1 MESYSFILSGY
12 SRINNVVTRGK
23 YQLTEQNT
31 SELDQVNTRSAPSE
45 LRITDMRIAV
55 VGGDGWRWPI
65 IKLET
70 NQGLMG
76 LGEVRDGASGRYAL
90 MLKSRLLGE
99 NPCDIDR
106 LFQKIKQFGG
116 HGRLGGGVCGVE
128 MALCDLAGKAFGV
141 PAYMFAGGKYREDK
155 VKVYADT
162 PLKKDPVEMGNA
174 LLGRMDRGFEF
185 LKMDIGLWIAS
196 EFEGGVINKHVAAES
211 ATLMHPFTGIQVTDY
226 GISKMQE
233 YVGAVR
239 DVIGYEI
246 PLASDH
252 FGHMG
257 VENAIRIGKA
267 LDQFTLAWYEDM
279 IPWQFVDQWQAL
291 KAGVDTPVC
300 TGEDI
305 YALEGFKPLIDA
317 RAISVAHPDLAT
329 SGGILETKRIA
340 DYCRDAGIGV
350 ALHQAGSPVVA
361 MANAHAAMTMENF
374 IALEMHSVDNPWW
387 NDLVTLIGQDG
398 PMIKDGYVQVTDA
411 PGLGLELNEE
421 AIKEH
426 LAQGGQKRDYDAYP
440 PGAFEDTLEW
450 DGLDAH
456 DRVWS

>member
-1 MESYSFILSGY
+1 MAD
-12 SRINNVVTRGK
+12 
-23 YQLTEQNT
+23 QN
-31 SELDQVNTRSAPSE
+31 SSALDQVKTSSSPSD

-55 VGGDGWRWPI
+55 VGGGGWRWPI

-70 NQGLMG
+70 NQGLVG
-76 LGEVRDGASGRYAL
+76 LGEVRDGASARYAL

-128 MALCDLAGKAFGV
+128 MALCDLAGKAYGV
-141 PAYMFAGGKYREDK
+141 PAYMLAGGKYRDK
-155 VKVYADT
+155 IKVYSDT
-162 PLKKDPVEMGNA
+162 PSLKDPEEMGKA
-174 LLGRMDRGFEF
+174 LKGRMDRGFEF

-196 EFEGGVINKHVAAES
+196 EFENGVINKKEIAES
-211 ATLMHPFTGIQVTDY
+211 ATLMHPFTGIQVSDY
-226 GISKMQE
+226 GISKMVE
-233 YVGAVR
+233 YVETVR
-239 DVIGYEI
+239 SIIGYEI

-267 LDQFTLAWYEDM
+267 LDKFTLAWYEDM
-279 IPWQFVDQWQAL
+279 IPWQFVDQWKML
-291 KAGVDTPVC
+291 KEGVDTPVC

-305 YALEGFKPLIDA
+305 YLKEGFEPLVEA

-329 SGGILETKRIA
+329 SGGIIETKRIA

-361 MANAHAAMTMENF
+361 MANAHSAMAMENF

-387 NDLVTLIGQDG
+387 DDLVELQGQDG
-398 PMIKDGYVQVTDA
+398 PMIKDGYVTVTDA

-426 LAQGGQKRDYDAYP
+426 LAEASAKRHAVYP
-440 PGAFEDTLEW
+440 AGAFEDTSEW
-450 DGLDAH
+450 DDLDAH
-456 DRVWS
+456 DRTWS

>member
-1 MESYSFILSGY
+1 LLQTVIAK
-12 SRINNVVTRGK
+12 GK
-23 YQLTEQNT
+23 TELAEQDT
-31 SELDQVNTRSAPSE
+31 SAVDQVRTPSSPSD
-45 LRITDMRIAV
+45 LRITDLRIAV
-55 VGGDGWRWPI
+55 VGGGGWRWPI

-70 NQGLMG
+70 NQGLVG
-76 LGEVRDGASGRYAL
+76 LGEVRDGASARYAL

-116 HGRLGGGVCGVE
+116 HGRLGGGVCGIE
-128 MALCDLAGKAFGV
+128 MALCDLAGKAYGV
-141 PAYMFAGGKYREDK
+141 PAYMLAGGKYRDK
-155 VKVYADT
+155 VKVYSDT
-162 PLKKDPVEMGNA
+162 PSLKDPEEMGKA
-174 LLGRMDRGFEF
+174 LKGRMDRGFEF

-196 EFEGGVINKHVAAES
+196 EFENGVINKKIAQES

-226 GISKMQE
+226 GISKMEE
-233 YVGAVR
+233 YVGTVR
-239 DVIGYEI
+239 DIIGYEI

-267 LDQFTLAWYEDM
+267 LDRFTLAWYEDM

-305 YALEGFKPLIDA
+305 YLKEGFEPLVEA

-329 SGGILETKRIA
+329 SGGIIETKRIA

-361 MANAHAAMTMENF
+361 MANAHSAMAMENF

-387 NDLVTLIGQDG
+387 NDLVEMVGQGGDI
-398 PMIKDGYVQVTDA
+398 IKNGYVEVNDA

-421 AIKEH
+421 AIEEH
-426 LAQGGQKRDYDAYP
+426 LAKDSERRAAVYP
-440 PGAFEDTLEW
+440 KGAFEDTSEW
-450 DGLDAH
+450 DALDAH

>member
-1 MESYSFILSGY
+1 MAD
-12 SRINNVVTRGK
+12 
-23 YQLTEQNT
+23 QN
-31 SELDQVNTRSAPSE
+31 SSALDQVKTSSSPSD

-55 VGGDGWRWPI
+55 VGGGGWRWPI

-70 NQGLMG
+70 NQGLVG
-76 LGEVRDGASGRYAL
+76 LGEVRDGASARYAL

-99 NPCDIDR
+99 NPCDVDR

-128 MALCDLAGKAFGV
+128 MALCDLAGKAYGV
-141 PAYMFAGGKYREDK
+141 PAYMLAGGKYRDK
-155 VKVYADT
+155 IKVYSDT
-162 PLKKDPVEMGNA
+162 PSLKDPEEMGKA
-174 LLGRMDRGFEF
+174 LKGRMDRGFEF

-196 EFEGGVINKHVAAES
+196 EFENGVINKKEIAES
-211 ATLMHPFTGIQVTDY
+211 ATLMHPFTGIQVSDY
-226 GISKMQE
+226 GISKMVE
-233 YVGAVR
+233 YVETVR
-239 DVIGYEI
+239 SIIGYEI

-267 LDQFTLAWYEDM
+267 LDKFTLAWYEDM
-279 IPWQFVDQWQAL
+279 IPWQFVDQWKML
-291 KAGVDTPVC
+291 KEGVDTPVC

-305 YALEGFKPLIDA
+305 YLKEGFEPLVEA

-329 SGGILETKRIA
+329 SGGIIETKRIA

-361 MANAHAAMTMENF
+361 MANAHSAMAMENF

-387 NDLVTLIGQDG
+387 DDLVELQGQNG
-398 PMIKDGYVQVTDA
+398 PMIKDGYVTVTDA

-426 LAQGGQKRDYDAYP
+426 LAEPSAKRHAVYP
-440 PGAFEDTLEW
+440 TGAFEDTSEW
-450 DGLDAH
+450 DDLDAH
-456 DRVWS
+456 DRTWS

>member
-1 MESYSFILSGY
+1 LA
-12 SRINNVVTRGK
+12 
-23 YQLTEQNT
+23 EQDT
-31 SELDQVNTRSAPSE
+31 SAVDQIRTPSSPSD
-45 LRITDMRIAV
+45 LRITDLRIAV
-55 VGGDGWRWPI
+55 VGGGGWRWPI

-70 NQGLMG
+70 NQGLVG
-76 LGEVRDGASGRYAL
+76 LGEVRDGASARYAL

-116 HGRLGGGVCGVE
+116 HGRLGGGVCGIE
-128 MALCDLAGKAFGV
+128 MALCDLAGKAYGV
-141 PAYMFAGGKYREDK
+141 PAYMLAGGKYRDK
-155 VKVYADT
+155 VKVYSDT
-162 PLKKDPVEMGNA
+162 PSLKDPEEMGKA
-174 LLGRMDRGFEF
+174 LKGRMDRGFEF

-196 EFEGGVINKHVAAES
+196 EFENGVINKKIAQES

-233 YVGAVR
+233 YVGTVR
-239 DVIGYEI
+239 DIIGYEI

-267 LDQFTLAWYEDM
+267 LDRFTLAWYEDM

-305 YALEGFKPLIDA
+305 YLKEGFEPLVEA

-329 SGGILETKRIA
+329 SGGIIETKRIA

-361 MANAHAAMTMENF
+361 MANAHSAMAMENF

-387 NDLVTLIGQDG
+387 NDLVEMVGQGGDI
-398 PMIKDGYVQVTDA
+398 IKNGYVEVNDA

-421 AIKEH
+421 AIEEH
-426 LAQGGQKRDYDAYP
+426 LAKDSERRAAVYP
-440 PGAFEDTLEW
+440 KGAFEDTSEW
-450 DGLDAH
+450 DALDAH

>member
-1 MESYSFILSGY
+1 M
-12 SRINNVVTRGK
+12 TRGK

-31 SELDQVNTRSAPSE
+31 AELDQVNTRSAPSE

-70 NQGLMG
+70 NQGLVG

-90 MLKSRLLGE
+90 MLKNRLLGE
-99 NPCDIDR
+99 NPCDLDR

-162 PLKKDPVEMGNA
+162 PLKKDPEEMGAA
-174 LLGRMDRGFEF
+174 LQGRMDRGFEF

-267 LDQFTLAWYEDM
+267 LDRFTLAWYEDM
-279 IPWQFVDQWQAL
+279 IPWQFVDQWQSL

-305 YALEGFKPLIDA
+305 YALDGFKPLVDA

-340 DYCRDAGIGV
+340 DYCRDAGIGI

-387 NDLVTLIGQDG
+387 NDLVTLKGQDG
-398 PMIKDGYVQVTDA
+398 PMIKEGYVQVTDA

-421 AIKEH
+421 AVEEH
-426 LAQGGQKRDYDAYP
+426 LAQDGQRRNYDAYP
-440 PGAFEDTLEW
+440 SGAFEDTSEW
-450 DGLDAH
+450 DALDAH

>member
-1 MESYSFILSGY
+1 MAEQDTSA
-12 SRINNVVTRGK
+12 V
-23 YQLTEQNT
+23 YQVRT
-31 SELDQVNTRSAPSE
+31 SSSPSD
-45 LRITDMRIAV
+45 LRITDLRIAV
-55 VGGDGWRWPI
+55 VGGGGWRWPI

-70 NQGLMG
+70 NQGLVG
-76 LGEVRDGASGRYAL
+76 LGEVRDGASARYAL

-116 HGRLGGGVCGVE
+116 HGRLGGGVCGIE
-128 MALCDLAGKAFGV
+128 MALCDLAGKAYGV
-141 PAYMFAGGKYREDK
+141 PAYMLAGGKYRDK
-155 VKVYADT
+155 VKVYSDT
-162 PLKKDPVEMGNA
+162 PSLKDPEEMGKA
-174 LLGRMDRGFEF
+174 LKGRMDRGFEF

-196 EFEGGVINKHVAAES
+196 EFENGVINKKIAQES

-233 YVGAVR
+233 YVGTVR
-239 DVIGYEI
+239 DIIGYEI

-305 YALEGFKPLIDA
+305 YLKEGFEPLVEA

-329 SGGILETKRIA
+329 SGGIIETKRIA

-361 MANAHAAMTMENF
+361 MANAHSAMAMENF

-387 NDLVTLIGQDG
+387 NDLVEMVGQGGDI
-398 PMIKDGYVQVTDA
+398 IKNGYVEVNDA

-421 AIKEH
+421 AIEEH
-426 LAQGGQKRDYDAYP
+426 LAKDCERRAAVYP
-440 PGAFEDTLEW
+440 KGAFEDTSEW
-450 DGLDAH
+450 DELDAH

>member
-1 MESYSFILSGY
+1 MADQS
-12 SRINNVVTRGK
+12 
-23 YQLTEQNT
+23 T
-31 SELDQVNTRSAPSE
+31 SAVDQVLTSSSPSD

-55 VGGDGWRWPI
+55 VGGGGWRWPI

-70 NQGLMG
+70 DQGLVG
-76 LGEVRDGASGRYAL
+76 LGEVRDGASARYAL

-128 MALCDLAGKAFGV
+128 MALCDLAGKAYGV
-141 PAYMFAGGKYREDK
+141 PAYMLAGGKYRDK
-155 VKVYADT
+155 VKVYSDT
-162 PLKKDPVEMGNA
+162 PSLKDPEEMGKA
-174 LLGRMDRGFEF
+174 LKGRMDRGFEF

-196 EFEGGVINKHVAAES
+196 EFENGVINKHVIAES
-211 ATLMHPFTGIQVTDY
+211 ATVMHPFTGIQVSDY

-233 YVGAVR
+233 YVAAVR
-239 DVIGYEI
+239 EIIGYEI

-257 VENAIRIGKA
+257 VENAIRIGRA
-267 LDQFTLAWYEDM
+267 LDQYSLAWYEDM

-305 YALEGFKPLIDA
+305 YLKEGFEPLVEA

-340 DYCRDAGIGV
+340 DYCREAGIVV

-361 MANAHAAMTMENF
+361 MANAHCAMAIENF
-374 IALEMHSVDNPWW
+374 VALEMHSVDNPWW
-387 NDLVTLIGQDG
+387 SELVTMVGQGNDI
-398 PMIKDGYVQVTDA
+398 IKNGYVEINDA
-411 PGLGLELNEE
+411 PGLGIELNEE
-421 AIKEH
+421 AIEEH
-426 LAQGGQKRDYDAYP
+426 LAKASERRFGVYP
-440 PGAFEDTLEW
+440 EGAFADTSEW
-450 DGLDAH
+450 DELDAH
-456 DRVWS
+456 DRTWS

>member
-1 MESYSFILSGY
+1 LA
-12 SRINNVVTRGK
+12 
-23 YQLTEQNT
+23 EQNT
-31 SELDQVNTRSAPSE
+31 SAVDQVKTSSNPSD
-45 LRITDMRIAV
+45 LKITDMRITV
-55 VGGDGWRWPI
+55 VGDDGWRWPI

-70 NQGLMG
+70 NQGLVG
-76 LGEVRDGASGRYAL
+76 IGEVRDGASARYAL

-128 MALCDLAGKAFGV
+128 MALCDLAGKAYGV
-141 PAYMFAGGKYREDK
+141 PAYMLAGGKYRDK
-155 VKVYADT
+155 VKVYSDT
-162 PLKKDPVEMGNA
+162 PSLKDPEAMGKS
-174 LLGRMDRGFEF
+174 LLDRMDRGFEF

-196 EFEGGVINKHVAAES
+196 EFENGVVNKNVIAES
-211 ATLMHPFTGIQVTDY
+211 ATVMHPFTGIQVSDY

-233 YVGAVR
+233 YVAIVR
-239 DVIGYEI
+239 DIIGYEV

-267 LDQFTLAWYEDM
+267 LDQYTLAWYEDM
-279 IPWQFVDQWQAL
+279 IPWQYVDQWQAL
-291 KAGVDTPVC
+291 KAGVDTPVA

-305 YALEGFKPLIDA
+305 YCLDGFKPLVDA

-340 DYCRDAGIGV
+340 DYCRDAGISV

-361 MANAHAAMTMENF
+361 VANAHCAMAIENF
-374 IALEMHSVDNPWW
+374 VALEMHSVDNPWW
-387 NDLVTLIGQDG
+387 NDLVTMVGQDG
-398 PMIKDGYVQVTDA
+398 PIIENGFVEINDA
-411 PGLGLELNEE
+411 PGLGIELNEE
-421 AIKEH
+421 AITEH
-426 LAQGGQKRDYDAYP
+426 LAKSSERRAAVYP
-440 PGAFEDTLEW
+440 AGVFEDTSEW
-450 DGLDAH
+450 DELDAH
-456 DRVWS
+456 DRTWS

>member
-1 MESYSFILSGY
+1 MAD
-12 SRINNVVTRGK
+12 
-23 YQLTEQNT
+23 QN
-31 SELDQVNTRSAPSE
+31 SSALDQVKTSSSPSD

-55 VGGDGWRWPI
+55 VGGGGWRWPI

-70 NQGLMG
+70 NQGLVG
-76 LGEVRDGASGRYAL
+76 LGEVRDGASARYAL

-128 MALCDLAGKAFGV
+128 MALCDLAGKAYGV
-141 PAYMFAGGKYREDK
+141 PAYMLAGGKYRDK
-155 VKVYADT
+155 IKVYSDT
-162 PLKKDPVEMGNA
+162 PSLKDPEEMGKA
-174 LLGRMDRGFEF
+174 LKGRMDRGFEF

-196 EFEGGVINKHVAAES
+196 EFENGVINKKEIAES
-211 ATLMHPFTGIQVTDY
+211 ATLMHPFTGIQVSDY
-226 GISKMQE
+226 GISKMVE
-233 YVGAVR
+233 YVESVR
-239 DVIGYEI
+239 SIIGYEI

-267 LDQFTLAWYEDM
+267 LDKFTLAWYEDM
-279 IPWQFVDQWQAL
+279 IPWQFVDQWKML
-291 KAGVDTPVC
+291 KEGVDTPVC

-305 YALEGFKPLIDA
+305 YLKEGFEPLVEA

-329 SGGILETKRIA
+329 SGGIIETKRIA

-361 MANAHAAMTMENF
+361 MANAHSAMAMENF

-387 NDLVTLIGQDG
+387 DDLVELQGQDG
-398 PMIKDGYVQVTDA
+398 PMIKDGYVTVTDA

-426 LAQGGQKRDYDAYP
+426 LAEASAKRHAVYP
-440 PGAFEDTLEW
+440 AGAFEDTSEW
-450 DGLDAH
+450 DDLDAH
-456 DRVWS
+456 DRTWS

>member
-1 MESYSFILSGY
+1 MDDQKKLHASDRKFNEFSSPS
-12 SRINNVVTRGK
+12 
-23 YQLTEQNT
+23 QLK
-31 SELDQVNTRSAPSE
+31 
-45 LRITDMRIAV
+45 ITDMRVSVI
-55 VGGDGWRWPI
+55 GEGNWRWPI
-65 IKLET
+65 IKIYT
-70 NQGLMG
+70 NQGLVG
-76 LGEVRDGASGRYAL
+76 LGEVRDGASARYAL

-99 NPCDIDR
+99 NPCDIDKI
-106 LFQKIKQFGG
+106 FQKIKQFGG

-128 MALCDLAGKAFGV
+128 MALCDLSGKAFGV
-141 PAYMFAGGKYREDK
+141 PAYMLAGGKYRDR

-162 PLKKDPVEMGNA
+162 PLKKDPVEMGKS
-174 LLGRMDRGFEF
+174 LRSRMDRGFEF

-196 EFEGGVINKHVAAES
+196 EFEGGVVNKKLISES
-211 ATLMHPFTGIQVTDY
+211 SNLMHPFRGIQVTDY
-226 GISKMQE
+226 GISKMKE
-233 YVGAVR
+233 YVSAVR
-239 DVIGYEI
+239 ETIGYEI

-267 LDQFTLAWYEDM
+267 LDEYSLAWYEDM
-279 IPWQFVDQWQAL
+279 IPWQFVDQWKML
-291 KAGVDTPVC
+291 KNRVDTPVC

-305 YALEGFKPLIDA
+305 YCKEGFEPLVNA

-361 MANAHAAMTMENF
+361 MANVHCALTMENF

-387 NDLVTLIGQDG
+387 NDIVNLVGQDG
-398 PMIKDGYVQVTDA
+398 PMIKSGYITVTDA
-411 PGLGLELNEE
+411 PGLGVELNED
-421 AIKEH
+421 AIKDH
-426 LAQGGQKRDYDAYP
+426 LAQSSDRRYEIYP
-440 PGAFEDTLEW
+440 KGVFEETSEW
-450 DGLDAH
+450 DDVDAH